1 MVKHMIIWSLKEDI
15 ADKATIISDIKLAL
29 EGLVGKIDGLLEM
42 KIITNGLP
50 SSTGNLMMDS
60 TFVDAEALKYYATHP
75 EHVKVADGLVRP
87 NVATRASYDF
97 EV

>member
-15 ADKATIISDIKLAL
+15 ADKTTIISDIKLAL

-42 KIITNGLP
+42 KIVTNGLS
-50 SSTGNLMMDS
+50 SSTGDLMMDS